1 MGSVTSRIGVR
12 FVGYGQNMPFTDQI
26 DARAT
31 ELARAID
38 EHADLLAERTPVPI
52 DALVRRIGAV
62 NAEAVRQGGHLTA
75 TVTHAVEGVART
87 AWTGASDL
95 WETTGDSV
103 QASTT
108 AVRSTVQRN
117 LRVVGRQ
124 ADRTGEQVEDRAAGA
139 AKTVA
144 KATDTAGAET
154 FETGATEPD
163 RPYEAW
169 RKGELYERAQDL
181 DIEGRSGMSKAE
193 LVRALRSA

>member
-1 MGSVTSRIGVR
+1 MSI
-12 FVGYGQNMPFTDQI
+12 TDQI

-31 ELARAID
+31 GLARAID
-38 EHADLLAERTPVPI
+38 EHADLLAERTPAPI

-62 NAEAVRQGGHLTA
+62 NAEAVRQTGHLTM
-75 TVTHAVEGVART
+75 TVSHAVEEVVRT

-95 WETTGDSV
+95 WETTGSSV
-103 QASTT
+103 GASTT

-124 ADRTGEQVEDRAAGA
+124 ADRTGERLEDRTEDAARKVAQA
-139 AKTVA
+139 A
-144 KATDTAGAET
+144 DTAVAET
-154 FETGATEPD
+154 MATGASEPD
-163 RPYEAW
+163 RPYEKW

>member
-1 MGSVTSRIGVR
+1 MTFI
-12 FVGYGQNMPFTDQI
+12 DQI

-31 ELARAID
+31 GLARAID
-38 EHADLLAERTPVPI
+38 EHADLLAERTPAPA
-52 DALVRRIGAV
+52 DALVRRLGAV
-62 NAEAVRQGGHLTA
+62 NAQAVRQTGHLA
-75 TVTHAVEGVART
+75 VTVTHAVEDVVRT

-103 QASTT
+103 EASS
-108 AVRSTVQRN
+108 STVRGAVQEN

-124 ADRTGEQVEDRAAGA
+124 ADRTGEAIEGATEGA
-139 AKTVA
+139 ARKVA
-144 KATDTAGAET
+144 QATDTAIAET
-154 FETGATEPD
+154 MDTGATEPD
-163 RPYEAW
+163 RPYEVW

>member
-1 MGSVTSRIGVR
+1 MT
-12 FVGYGQNMPFTDQI
+12 FTDQI

-31 ELARAID
+31 DLARAID
-38 EHADLLAERTPVPI
+38 EHADVLAERTPAPA
-52 DALVRRIGAV
+52 DALVRRLGAV
-62 NAEAVRQGGHLTA
+62 NAQALRQTGHLTV
-75 TVTHAVEGVART
+75 TVAHALEDVVRT

-95 WETTGDSV
+95 WETTGSSV
-103 QASTT
+103 EASTN
-108 AVRSTVQRN
+108 AVRSSVQQN

-124 ADRTGEQVEDRAAGA
+124 ADRTGDRLEDRAEDA
-139 AKTVA
+139 AKKVT
-144 KATDTAGAET
+144 KATDTAVAET
-154 FETGATEPD
+154 MRTGATEPD

>member
-1 MGSVTSRIGVR
+1 MGCVTIRIPPED
-12 FVGYGQNMPFTDQI
+12 VGYGQYMTFTDQI

-38 EHADLLAERTPVPI
+38 EHADLLAERTPAPA
-52 DALVRRIGAV
+52 DALVRRLGAV
-62 NAEAVRQGGHLTA
+62 NAQAVRQTGHLTV
-75 TVTHAVEGVART
+75 TVTHAVEDVLRT

-95 WETTGDSV
+95 WETTGSSV
-103 QASTT
+103 GASTT
-108 AVRSTVQRN
+108 AVRTSVRQN

-124 ADRTGEQVEDRAAGA
+124 AERTGDRLEDRTEGA
-139 AKTVA
+139 ARKVA
-144 KATDTAGAET
+144 KATDTAIAET
-154 FETGATEPD
+154 MDTGAKDPD
-163 RPYEAW
+163 RPYEKW